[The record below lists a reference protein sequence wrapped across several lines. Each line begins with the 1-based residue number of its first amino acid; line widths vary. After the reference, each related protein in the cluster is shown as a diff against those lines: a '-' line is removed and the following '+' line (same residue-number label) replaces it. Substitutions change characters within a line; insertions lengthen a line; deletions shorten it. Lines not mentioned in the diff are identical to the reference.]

1 MRAAALLACSTL
13 AACASSGAV
22 TAPASVPAPVPA
34 PAVYQPPV
42 GSTLVLEGPIA
53 AAPGYHLV
61 MGDLVATPGMVIP
74 RHSHSGEEFL
84 YVIGG
89 SGTLSVEGQ
98 PDLVL
103 SAGQGVRIAPGAVH
117 GGVAGA
123 EGMRAISSWFVANGQ
138 PLRTPAP

>member
-1 MRAAALLACSTL
+1 MRIAALLACCTL
-13 AACASSGAV
+13 AACASPGTV
-22 TAPASVPAPVPA
+22 TAPASA

-42 GSTLVLEGPIA
+42 GSTPVLEGPIA
-53 AAPGYHLV
+53 AAPEHHLV

-74 RHSHSGEEFL
+74 RHRHSGEEFL

-98 PDLVL
+98 PEVAL
-103 SAGQGVRIAPGAVH
+103 SAGQGVRIAPGVVH

-123 EGMRAISSWFVANGQ
+123 EGMRAISSWVVVNGQ